1 MRNATKTV
9 TVYSKKWDAE
19 KGADVYQG
27 TVIKDVSFFGRI
39 ATAVSTDGLTA
50 ACEAKMRIPKEV
62 IPEGFAVKNGDLVC
76 LGALTTKD
84 VRPGDLDAL
93 CDYVYTVVGVTD
105 NLSGRSP
112 HIKVVCK

>member
-9 TVYSKKWDAE
+9 TVYNKKWDAE

-27 TVIKDVSFFGRI
+27 TVIKGVSFFGKT

-50 ACEAKMRIPKEV
+50 ACEAKMRIPKEA

-76 LGALTTKD
+76 IGALKTED
-84 VRPGDLDAL
+84 VRPSDMDSL
-93 CDYVYTVVGVTD
+93 CDYVYTVVGVTY
-105 NLSGRSP
+105 NLSGRAP
-112 HIKVVCK
+112 HIKAVCK